1 MKKMMRAIALLMA
14 LTLLIAA
21 MGGCK
26 RAGEE
31 ELATLGPNL
40 PAQTPSEPQKEP
52 EPLSPT
58 PLAVT
63 ELTKDISYT
72 EEWPDK
78 APDEAFIAAQMD
90 FSAEIFRRAAKEA
103 KCKNTLI
110 SPISISMALAMTA
123 NGASGETA
131 AQMLE
136 VLGGHSMDD
145 LNAYLGNWRLA
156 LQNDEKATLRMGNS
170 IWIRDLQGFEAKEKF
185 LQDNAK
191 YYHSQVFKA
200 PFNSFGIQQMNLWV
214 EQHTNGM
221 IPEMIKQLNPDTMM
235 VLMNAIAFDAQWTD
249 PYSDH
254 SIREEIFTTLE
265 GKEQKAKMMYSAEY
279 TYLEGEGAIGFLRPY
294 LGGRYAFGALLPDG
308 DFEKFVENL
317 SGEALL
323 KILENKQTTQV
334 RASLPQFKQKYRI
347 KMNDLLCDMGMPAAF
362 EGGFEK
368 MSDIELFISEVV
380 HEAVIEVHKDGTR
393 AAAATA
399 VMMDKATAPKPEEP
413 KVVTLDRPF
422 LYFIIDTQTNLPI
435 FIGTLTSI
443 E

>member
-1 MKKMMRAIALLMA
+1 MKKWMRLIALILS
-14 LTLLIAA
+14 TFLLLG
-21 MGGCK
+21 MMSGCK
-26 RAGEE
+26 RAEEE

-52 EPLSPT
+52 EPISPT

-90 FSAEIFRRAAKEA
+90 FSAEIFRRAASKSG
-103 KCKNTLI
+103 CKNTLI
-110 SPISISMALAMTA
+110 SPLSISMALAMTA
-123 NGASGETA
+123 NGASGKTA
-131 AQMLE
+131 EQMLNI
-136 VLGGHSMDD
+136 LGGHTVDD

-156 LQNDEKATLRMGNS
+156 LQNDPKATLRMGNS
-170 IWIRDLQGFEAKEKF
+170 IWIRDLKGFDAKEKF

-200 PFNSFGIQQMNLWV
+200 PFNSFGIEQMNLWV
-214 EQHTNGM
+214 EQQTNGM
-221 IPEMIKQLNPDTMM
+221 IPEMIERLNPDTMM
-235 VLMNAIAFDAQWTD
+235 VLMNAIGFDALWSD

-254 SIREEIFTTLE
+254 SIREEPFTTLE
-265 GKEQKAKMMYSAEY
+265 GKEQKAKMMHSSEY
-279 TYLEGEGAIGFLRPY
+279 TYLEGEGAIGFLRY
-294 LGGRYAFGALLPDG
+294 YQGGRYAFGALLPEG
-308 DFEKFVENL
+308 DFEKYVETL
-317 SGEALL
+317 SGDALL
-323 KILENKQTTQV
+323 KILRNKQKTQV
-334 RASLPQFKQKYRI
+334 RASLPQFKHKYRSSL
-347 KMNDLLCDMGMPAAF
+347 KKVLEEMGMPAAF
-362 EGGFEK
+362 EGGFEN
-368 MSDIELFISEVV
+368 MSNTDLFISDVL

-422 LYFIIDTQTNLPI
+422 VYFILDTQTNLPI